1 MRILVI
7 SDSHR
12 NDLSTINFQRYDVV
26 IHCGDYGQSQDI
38 LLKHHVLFVKGNCD
52 TYGKEKQSLTVF
64 NKKILVTHGN
74 HEQVKF
80 GYQRLVYRA
89 LEEQAEI
96 CFFGHTHEQTCFVE
110 SGILFLNPG
119 NYPQSYIE
127 IEDQNIVFYK
137 NGKMLIQDYK
147 W

>member
-1 MRILVI
+1 MEKEE
-7 SDSHR
+7 
-12 NDLSTINFQRYDVV
+12 Q
-26 IHCGDYGQSQDI
+26 
-38 LLKHHVLFVKGNCD
+38 LFRKRV
-52 TYGKEKQSLTVF
+52 Q
-64 NKKILVTHGN
+64 
-74 HEQVKF
+74 
-80 GYQRLVYRA
+80 
-89 LEEQAEI
+89 EQAEI